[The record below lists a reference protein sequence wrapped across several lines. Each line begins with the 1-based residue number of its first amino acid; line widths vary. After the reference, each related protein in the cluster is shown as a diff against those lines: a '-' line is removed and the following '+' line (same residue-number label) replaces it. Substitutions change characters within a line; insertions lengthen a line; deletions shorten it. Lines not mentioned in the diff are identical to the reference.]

1 LFLQVSSGKIARR
14 RTSWTQAVQSPA
26 SETRPKRHARA
37 AWRSR
42 SKPIAGRQ
50 TARCKTWED
59 SEMQSKP
66 YFGLAAFA
74 ALLILLP
81 PAPASAQDNK
91 LVIGMPTT
99 PPNVVHMP
107 VIVANELGLYKKYG
121 VDVNIV
127 ALDGGVKVYRAMLS
141 GNIDVAEAPG
151 ALTAV
156 GVSKDAKVKGILGT
170 LDKFE
175 ASMVVR
181 DNVKTLADLKGKRIG
196 IQQPGGFADILS
208 RVVLRHA
215 HIDPKDV
222 HFVSI
227 ATEDVPALVADQVDT
242 AILHVEQELF
252 AKTKVPSLHA
262 VARMWELQPK
272 QMYTLF
278 DVTDKTIKDKPKAL
292 EGFVKGV
299 IEATRIMY
307 SDKAKVMPI
316 LVKHTGYPEKVVS
329 DTYDFLVKNCIWD
342 ANTGLS
348 PERINFTSKL
358 MEKVGNIEK
367 GKAPSY
373 DQIVD
378 KSFADKAIKE
388 LGPWKGPVCPSA
400 VF

>member
-1 LFLQVSSGKIARR
+1 
-14 RTSWTQAVQSPA
+14 
-26 SETRPKRHARA
+26 
-37 AWRSR
+37 
-42 SKPIAGRQ
+42 
-50 TARCKTWED
+50 
-59 SEMQSKP
+59 
-66 YFGLAAFA
+66 
-74 ALLILLP
+74 
-81 PAPASAQDNK
+81 
-91 LVIGMPTT
+91 MPTT

-107 VIVANELGLYKKYG
+107 VLVAKALGLYKKYG
-121 VDVNIV
+121 VDVTTV

-141 GNIDVAEAPG
+141 GNVDVAMAPA

-156 GVSKDAKVKGILGT
+156 GISKGSKVKAVLGT

-181 DNVKTLADLKGKRIG
+181 GDIKTMADLKGKRIG
-196 IQQPGGFADILS
+196 IQQPHGFADILS
-208 RVVLRHA
+208 RTVLRAA

-242 AILHVEQELF
+242 AILHVEQEML
-252 AKTKVPSLHA
+252 AKKKVPSLHA
-262 VARMWELQPK
+262 IARLWLLQPK
-272 QMYTLF
+272 QMYNFF
-278 DVTDKTIKDKPKAL
+278 DVTEQTIKDKPKAV
-292 EGFVKGV
+292 EGFVMAT

-316 LVKHTGYPEKVVS
+316 LVKETGYPEKIVS
-329 DTYDFLVKNCIWD
+329 ETYDYLVKNCIWD
-342 ANTGLS
+342 ANSGLS

-358 MEKVGNIEK
+358 MEKVHNIEP

-378 KSFADKAIKE
+378 KTFAAEAIKK
-388 LGPWKGPVCPSA
+388 LGEWKGPVCPSA